1 MAFFRL
7 ACNYNTASFVALQ
20 LDFAY
25 NFITSYLVFNVIVE
39 QEYIRTRTS
48 KKHNF
53 TQWNGIS
60 QKYWYKRSG
69 NL

>member
-7 ACNYNTASFVALQ
+7 ASFVALQ

-25 NFITSYLVFNVIVE
+25 NFITSYPVFNVIVE

-53 TQWNGIS
+53 SQCNGIS
-60 QKYWYKRSG
+60 QKYWYKRVG